1 MQRKR
6 CMLKKI
12 LFSIVIWNASLY
24 SGTINIAVAANVS
37 YAIDDLKKAFNK
49 VHPDTKVQVV
59 FGSSGK
65 LTAQIKHGAPY
76 QLFMSADMK
85 YPEALY
91 KDKVAVT
98 KPLVY
103 AQGTLA
109 YLSSKAKDFSKGM
122 LLTKDENIRKIAIAN
137 PKTAPYG
144 KAAVEAM
151 KNASVY
157 EDVKNKF
164 VFAESASQTVSYTVT
179 ATDLGFI
186 AKSSLYSSKMK
197 QYKEGIHWA
206 EVDPKLYTPIKQGI
220 VILKKG
226 EENPEVKAFY
236 DFMLSPKAQ
245 KILTEFGYLL
255 P

>member
-1 MQRKR
+1 MKLKVLLL
-6 CMLKKI
+6 ML
-12 LFSIVIWNASLY
+12 FTSYSMAGSIQ
-24 SGTINIAVAANVS
+24 IAVAANVS
-37 YAIDDLKKAFNK
+37 YAIDDLKKAFHK

-59 FGSSGK
+59 LGSSGK

-76 QLFMSADMK
+76 QLFMSANMK

-98 KPLVY
+98 EPLVY

-109 YLSSKAKDFSKGM
+109 YLSSKPQDFSQGM
-122 LLTKDENIRKIAIAN
+122 SLIKDQKIRKIAVAN

-144 KAAVEAM
+144 KATVEAM

-157 EDVKNKF
+157 ETVKNKF

-179 ATDLGFI
+179 AADMGFI
-186 AKSSLYSSKMK
+186 AKSSLYSPQMK
-197 QYKEGIHWA
+197 QYEEGIHWA

-226 EENPEVKAFY
+226 ALNSEVKAFY
-236 DFMLSPKAQ
+236 DFMLSQEAK
-245 KILTEFGYLL
+245 KILINFGYLV

>member
-1 MQRKR
+1 MKLKVLLL
-6 CMLKKI
+6 ML
-12 LFSIVIWNASLY
+12 FTSYSMAGSIQ
-24 SGTINIAVAANVS
+24 IAVAANVS
-37 YAIDDLKKAFNK
+37 YAIDDLKKAFHK

-59 FGSSGK
+59 LGSSGK

-76 QLFMSADMK
+76 QLFMSANMK

-98 KPLVY
+98 EPLVY

-109 YLSSKAKDFSKGM
+109 YLSNKPQDLSKGM
-122 LLTKDENIRKIAIAN
+122 ALLKEVNIKKIAVAN

-144 KAAVEAM
+144 KATVEAM

-157 EDVKNKF
+157 EEVKNKF

-179 ATDLGFI
+179 AADMGFI
-186 AKSSLYSSKMK
+186 AKSSLYSPQMK
-197 QYKEGIHWA
+197 QYEEGIHWA

-226 EENPEVKAFY
+226 ALNSEVKAFY
-236 DFMLSPKAQ
+236 DFMLSQEAK
-245 KILTEFGYLL
+245 KILIDFGYFV